1 MQLRKAINLIET
13 GKVYKKELDLS
24 TNKIILLENR
34 LILKDSIIAKHQSK
48 DVIWS
53 KLESDY
59 KSEIRNFNEYA
70 KNTQKIYDRQKTL
83 LFLGKF
89 GKWVYLGIGVGAGI
103 LLSK

>member
-89 GKWVYLGIGVGAGI
+89 GAGI

>member
-24 TNKIILLENR
+24 NNKIILLENR
-34 LILKDSIIAKHQSK
+34 LILKDSIIAKYQSK
-48 DVIWS
+48 DKIWS

-59 KSEIRNFNEYA
+59 KSETSNFKNYA
-70 KNTQKIYDRQKTL
+70 NNTQKIYDRQKTL
-83 LFLGKF
+83 LFLSKF
-89 GKWVYLGIGVGAGI
+89 GKWAYLGIGIGAGI